1 MKRFFDPCRGHRRNV
16 SLLAAG
22 ALSDGE
28 KDAVEKHLVACADC
42 RAYFVE
48 IKAVAAPLANWAE
61 SLTQIQPGE
70 SAQRRWTS
78 AIETAAQPNAIR
90 RFAPVAVFRD
100 WAREVI
106 WPWRRVWAG
115 LAAVWILLLAAN
127 CSMHNLSQAVAA
139 KSNPTPEMIQA
150 WRQQEQLLAELIGP
164 NETRAAAPPRSFL
177 PRPSSERRIEI
188 LMT

>member
-1 MKRFFDPCRGHRRNV
+1 MKLFSDPCRGHRRNV

-28 KDAVEKHLVACADC
+28 KAAAEKHLAACADC
-42 RAYFVE
+42 RTYFVE

-61 SLTQIQPGE
+61 SLPQIQPGE
-70 SAQRRWTS
+70 LAQRRWTS
-78 AIETAAQPNAIR
+78 AIETAGQPNTIR

-100 WAREVI
+100 WAHEVF

-127 CSMHNLSQAVAA
+127 VSMHNPSQAVAA
-139 KSNPTPEMIQA
+139 KSDLTPEMIQA
-150 WRQQEQLLAELIGP
+150 WRQQEQFLAELIGP
-164 NETRAAAPPRSFL
+164 NETRATAPPKTFL
-177 PRPSSERRIEI
+177 LQPSSERRIKI